1 MALVGQN
8 AAEGAR
14 LNNEKLFATKF
25 NLDMFQGANSGAIA
39 GGALNFLFGAGNKE
53 DGEKA

>member
-1 MALVGQN
+1 
-8 AAEGAR
+8 
-14 LNNEKLFATKF
+14 
-25 NLDMFQGANSGAIA
+25 MFQGANSGAIA